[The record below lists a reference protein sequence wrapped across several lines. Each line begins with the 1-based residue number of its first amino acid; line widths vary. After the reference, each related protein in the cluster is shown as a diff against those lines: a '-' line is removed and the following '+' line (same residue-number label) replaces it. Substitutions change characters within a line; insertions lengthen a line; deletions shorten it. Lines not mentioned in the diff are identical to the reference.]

1 MNQYRIE
8 VLNYNYEKAMK
19 IGLESGKE
27 FNELLWTCINKHYDL
42 MYWIIEEYKNVLLE
56 YKNILFIWSCVNNQY
71 LLAKN
76 LYYLYDVDPKMQ
88 DSIAFK
94 LAVDENN
101 IKVVIWL
108 YNENFYNK
116 EVLIDSFLL
125 ACSNSFNTIAKI
137 LYMDNYLTDIE
148 KNKAFQNC
156 CSFGNFELAKWIY
169 NQDNIDYTK
178 YKDLAFRMACIKG
191 HLKIAQWLYSLGRI
205 DIHSDNDSAFSI
217 SCING
222 HYDVA
227 KWVYSLGN
235 VDIHTDNDIVFYC
248 LILPDEIEIGF
259 WLIDIGIIPP
269 KEHDL
274 RYYYQEKCF
283 NRILKLFKLSLF
295 IIKSQRKIIEYLYS
309 PDNNYFKIL
318 NDRFKKKQKTNFLK

>member
-1 MNQYRIE
+1 
-8 VLNYNYEKAMK
+8 
-19 IGLESGKE
+19 
-27 FNELLWTCINKHYDL
+27 
-42 MYWIIEEYKNVLLE
+42 
-56 YKNILFIWSCVNNQY
+56 
-71 LLAKN
+71 
-76 LYYLYDVDPKMQ
+76 
-88 DSIAFK
+88 
-94 LAVDENN
+94 
-101 IKVVIWL
+101 
-108 YNENFYNK
+108 
-116 EVLIDSFLL
+116 
-125 ACSNSFNTIAKI
+125 
-137 LYMDNYLTDIE
+137 
-148 KNKAFQNC
+148 
-156 CSFGNFELAKWIY
+156 
-169 NQDNIDYTK
+169 
-178 YKDLAFRMACIKG
+178 MACIKG

-248 LILPDEIEIGF
+248 LILPDEMEIGF

-318 NDRFKKKQKTNFLK
+318 NNRFKKKQKTNFLK